1 MLFLKYYYNMKDYNN
16 FAESFSK
23 TRDGIWKEVE
33 IFLNSLEPNSLIL
46 DAGCGNGKNMI
57 FSRKDLNYVGF
68 DSSNELIKIC
78 KKQNLNVFEANILNI
93 PIINNYFDNTICI
106 AVIHHLKTFNER
118 LLAIQELIRVTK
130 KGGRI
135 FITLWQTF
143 ENSKKMTRK
152 KIIDLPTKND
162 FLVPWGQYFYRYYHL
177 FDENEIISI
186 KNLINVLKFDYTIKQ
201 SNWNIEI
208 IV

>member
-1 MLFLKYYYNMKDYNN
+1 MKDYNN
-16 FAESFSK
+16 IAESFSK

-57 FSRKDLNYVGF
+57 FSRKDLNYIGF
-68 DSSNELIKIC
+68 DSSDELIKIC

-106 AVIHHLKTFNER
+106 AVIHHLKTFDER

-177 FDENEIISI
+177 FDENEIIYI

-201 SNWNIEI
+201 CNWNIEI